1 MSDPVSGALLGS
13 LAGAGI
19 AAGGGIV
26 TTAMNIDFQ
35 KEVNAHNE
43 ELMREAWAREDSAV
57 QRRAAD
63 MDAAGFNP
71 VLATGAAASSMPAV
85 RAEAPQV
92 RENIG
97 LSAIQGAAAA
107 RDVMIKDKQAQLL
120 QKQADSVELDNE
132 LKRRTI
138 EPNAQVALERAAQA
152 VRQTEGMAY
161 DVTLKQVEMWL
172 KSGEVRLQEQDI
184 AVKEKWAQ
192 LSSALDYQIKEQN
205 LKEAEAMALKAIAL
219 GQLTGQEARDY
230 TQLGLSE
237 SVVDRIM
244 KLIDLA
250 IRLFSRR

>member
-19 AAGGGIV
+19 AAGGGII
-26 TTAMNIDFQ
+26 TSAMNIDFQ

-71 VLATGAAASSMPAV
+71 VLATGAAASTMPAV

-107 RDVMIKDKQAQLL
+107 RDMMIKDKQAQLL
-120 QKQADSVELDNE
+120 QKQAESVDLENE
-132 LKRRTI
+132 LKRKTLD
-138 EPNAQVALERAAQA
+138 PNVQVAIERAAQA
-152 VRQTEGMAY
+152 VRDTEIKSIEATSKRIEMY
-161 DVTLKQVEMWL
+161 LKA
-172 KSGEVRLQEQDI
+172 GEQRMQNQDI
-184 AVKEKWAQ
+184 AVKEEWAR
-192 LSSALDYQIKEQN
+192 LNAALDYQIKEVGLDQAKAD
-205 LKEAEAMALKAIAL
+205 LLRAIAL
-219 GQLTGQEARDY
+219 GKLTGQEARDY
-230 TQLGLSE
+230 TNLGISE

-250 IRLFSRR
+250 VRLFSRR